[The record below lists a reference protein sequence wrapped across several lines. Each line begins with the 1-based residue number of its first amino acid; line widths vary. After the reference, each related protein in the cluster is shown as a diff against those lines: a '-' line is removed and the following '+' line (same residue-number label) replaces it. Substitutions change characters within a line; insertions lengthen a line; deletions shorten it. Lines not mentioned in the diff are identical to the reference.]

1 MKERIIKFNKI
12 LNNKSYNNTIKS
24 ISLLHQI
31 KLHKHYLQKKINFFY
46 FIKKII
52 KLFKTFF
59 FLNPFIFLKNIN
71 TEEKKFF
78 NRKIIIVSHFLNLNQ
93 IKNKNDLYL
102 NRLEG
107 ILKDKN
113 KTYLKCLINH
123 TNNNSVDL
131 NKLIKDKNTY
141 ILKNYLKIGEELKI
155 FFERIF
161 CIFNLISIALK
172 KEINFKILINLI
184 ISLFD
189 SETTAS
195 LKISSEI
202 KKIIKKVKPKYI
214 IFTYEGFS
222 WERMLVNST
231 KQIDKKIK
239 CIGYQHTVIN
249 KNYRAVF
256 ECLKGYYNP
265 DIIWSSNSTS
275 KKMLDKYYKNK
286 KTKIIFSGN
295 LKDTTLK
302 TNLKKQNKNS
312 FLILP
317 EGMKNEVHVLFS
329 FAYKCAQKFKNF
341 KFIWRV
347 HPVINPKL
355 IYKNFQMNKETFPKN
370 LILSKNKFI
379 EDVKKTNYVI
389 YRGST
394 AVLIPII
401 SGSYPIYY
409 DLTNDYNFDPVAS
422 FFKKKNYVRDEN
434 ELLNFVKKVNFKK
447 LHTSK
452 NMLKKIKNNFF
463 SKPEK
468 NQILNSIK

>member
-1 MKERIIKFNKI
+1 M
-12 LNNKSYNNTIKS
+12 
-24 ISLLHQI
+24 
-31 KLHKHYLQKKINFFY
+31 
-46 FIKKII
+46 
-52 KLFKTFF
+52 
-59 FLNPFIFLKNIN
+59 
-71 TEEKKFF
+71 
-78 NRKIIIVSHFLNLNQ
+78 
-93 IKNKNDLYL
+93 
-102 NRLEG
+102 
-107 ILKDKN
+107 
-113 KTYLKCLINH
+113 
-123 TNNNSVDL
+123 
-131 NKLIKDKNTY
+131 
-141 ILKNYLKIGEELKI
+141 
-155 FFERIF
+155 
-161 CIFNLISIALK
+161 
-172 KEINFKILINLI
+172 
-184 ISLFD
+184 FD

-302 TNLKKQNKNS
+302 TNLKKKYKNS

-329 FAYKCAQKFKNF
+329 FAYKCAQKFKKF

-379 EDVKKTNYVI
+379 EDVKKTDYVI

-422 FFKKKNYVRDEN
+422 FFKKKNYVKDKKK
-434 ELLNFVKKVNFKK
+434 LLIFEKKVTSKK
-447 LHTSK
+447 LNKTKTSADNK
-452 NMLKKIKNNFF
+452 TCEQVKT
-463 SKPEK
+463 S
-468 NQILNSIK
+468 